1 MAELNKL
8 KKGSFVEICGLS
20 ACSELNGMVGSLHNF
35 DLVTSRWEVEILDPG
50 FKKVKE
56 VNLKLLKSRV
66 TKKKKMC
73 RFGQNCHRPDC
84 WFAHSDEASRCA
96 HFAALWQ
103 NRLQPLD
110 QGKSA
115 ITPALANDSNERQH
129 LRTLVDKLQNDVSA
143 QEQMLQASL
152 ADIQT
157 LKQQTSMFA
166 QERCTEEDVN
176 LIADE
181 LHNKTSLLEHQLVD
195 LRNELVESTASLHK
209 QLYAMKEVGTD
220 SGLCV
225 QDQIAA
231 LLSGMQQDMTTQV
244 DILQADMDD
253 RLGAKLNTRMLETLQ
268 AAVTPLAEFV
278 SEKMLTFEHKIH
290 ALACPDDD
298 GG

>member
-1 MAELNKL
+1 MD
-8 KKGSFVEICGLS
+8 
-20 ACSELNGMVGSLHNF
+20 H
-35 DLVTSRWEVEILDPG
+35 G
-50 FKKVKE
+50 FRKVKE
-56 VNLKLLKSRV
+56 VNLKLLEARV

-84 WFAHSDEASRCA
+84 WFAHSDEAGRCA
-96 HFAALWQ
+96 YSAALWQ

-115 ITPALANDSNERQH
+115 ITTALPNDSNERQH

-152 ADIQT
+152 TDIQT